1 MTVFDALGNAKAF
14 DPKGPPHRHHYL
26 RSGTSHRV
34 WGCRA
39 GTYEAEPAIAF
50 GAAVREERTNQG
62 IAQETLAHMAGI
74 ERSHM
79 GKIERGEHV
88 PTLPLILK
96 IARALKCSSAH
107 LMTLTEAKLAESA
120 PSAD

>member
-1 MTVFDALGNAKAF
+1 
-14 DPKGPPHRHHYL
+14 
-26 RSGTSHRV
+26 
-34 WGCRA
+34 
-39 GTYEAEPAIAF
+39 
-50 GAAVREERTNQG
+50 VREERTNQG

-120 PSAD
+120 HPRIEAGPHSGRMPTRDRRSCPKG

>member
-1 MTVFDALGNAKAF
+1 M
-14 DPKGPPHRHHYL
+14 
-26 RSGTSHRV
+26 
-34 WGCRA
+34 
-39 GTYEAEPAIAF
+39 
-50 GAAVREERTNQG
+50 REERTNQG

-107 LMTLTEAKLAESA
+107 LMTLTEAGQLGFGQNHLVGGTTFLHTCNPEDEKKRGGIPASLDHTQVR
-120 PSAD
+120 PFVPGHLV

>member
-1 MTVFDALGNAKAF
+1 M
-14 DPKGPPHRHHYL
+14 
-26 RSGTSHRV
+26 
-34 WGCRA
+34 
-39 GTYEAEPAIAF
+39 
-50 GAAVREERTNQG
+50 REERVSQG
-62 IAQETLAHMAGI
+62 IAQETLAHLAGI

-107 LMTLTEAKLAESA
+107 LMAAMEAKLAELA
-120 PSAD
+120 PTEAKLTEPNPPKRGT